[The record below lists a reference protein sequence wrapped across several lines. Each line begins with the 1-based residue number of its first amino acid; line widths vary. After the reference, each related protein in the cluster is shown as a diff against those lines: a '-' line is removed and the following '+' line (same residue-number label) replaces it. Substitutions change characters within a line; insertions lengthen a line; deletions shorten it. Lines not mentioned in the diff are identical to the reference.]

1 MGKGGGTPPPQQV
14 TTTTSNL
21 PEYAKPFFTSLLQRG
36 EALSK
41 ERYRPFTG
49 QRIAGPTPAGE
60 QAERSAFTYGTSPL
74 RGVDTGQAAFYD
86 TATMGQ
92 RLPGVATDTGTL
104 AAQAQQVGAA
114 GEGIIFGSGTGQALA
129 GLDEAEILSNIYD
142 PASTVQRYANP
153 FIEQV
158 LRGQERSAER
168 RFREAQGAR
177 DARTLQAGA
186 FGGSRRAV
194 ADSLARRDLD
204 ERLDR
209 MGAEARRD
217 AFTTGL
223 AAAERQQRLRAEQR
237 QRARELG
244 LQTQQEQQRRRLG
257 VLSDAQRL
265 AAEAQDRRLRQAE
278 ALDRQRLGAAQSLID
293 AEVTGRDLRSKQIA
307 QLSALGETQRLRE
320 QARLDQA
327 LQDFIDQRD
336 APRQQLQF
344 LSSLLR
350 GVPITAESSVVRR
363 QAPPSPY
370 SALLGLGL
378 GASGL
383 SRLLG

>member
-21 PEYAKPFFTSLLQRG
+21 PEYAKPFFTSLLERG

-41 ERYRPFTG
+41 ETYRPFTG

-60 QAERSAFTYGTSPL
+60 QAERSALFFGTDPL
-74 RGVDTGQAAFYD
+74 RGIQTATGTFSD
-86 TATMGQ
+86 TASAAQ
-92 RLPGVATDTGTL
+92 RLPGVLTDTGTL

-114 GEGIIFGSGTGQALA
+114 GEGIISGSGTGQALA

-168 RFREAQGAR
+168 RFREAQADR

-244 LQTQQEQQRRRLG
+244 LQTQQEQQKRRLG

-265 AAEAQDRRLRQAE
+265 AAEAQDRRLKQAE
-278 ALDRQRLGAAQSLID
+278 ALDRQRLSAAQALVD
-293 AEVTGRDLRSKQIA
+293 TETARQGLTAKQVA

-327 LQDFIDQRD
+327 RQDFIDQRD

>member
-1 MGKGGGTPPPQQV
+1 M
-14 TTTTSNL
+14 
-21 PEYAKPFFTSLLQRG
+21 
-36 EALSK
+36 
-41 ERYRPFTG
+41 
-49 QRIAGPTPAGE
+49 
-60 QAERSAFTYGTSPL
+60 
-74 RGVDTGQAAFYD
+74 
-86 TATMGQ
+86 
-92 RLPGVATDTGTL
+92 
-104 AAQAQQVGAA
+104 
-114 GEGIIFGSGTGQALA
+114 
-129 GLDEAEILSNIYD
+129 
-142 PASTVQRYANP
+142 
-153 FIEQV
+153 
-158 LRGQERSAER
+158 
-168 RFREAQGAR
+168 
-177 DARTLQAGA
+177 
-186 FGGSRRAV
+186 
-194 ADSLARRDLD
+194 
-204 ERLDR
+204 
-209 MGAEARRD
+209 
-217 AFTTGL
+217 
-223 AAAERQQRLRAEQR
+223 
-237 QRARELG
+237 
-244 LQTQQEQQRRRLG
+244 QTQQEEQRRRLG

-327 LQDFIDQRD
+327 RQDFIDQRD